1 MRDFRHF
8 STSSPF
14 LPISKKNWIQCLLTY
29 RMIKEAFKDTVQ
41 KMAATYQTEANR
53 QIEEA
58 QKKTSFMT
66 IVSYTIFVQTINT
79 CLQRI
84 KNLIL
89 NFTRFLISLVR
100 QIFVVLF
107 LHLPITLLM
116 IRITLQEVV
125 VEILLTC
132 DGMVVNQVKMKTLL
146 PADVCFMHPNK

>member
-1 MRDFRHF
+1 
-8 STSSPF
+8 
-14 LPISKKNWIQCLLTY
+14 
-29 RMIKEAFKDTVQ
+29 
-41 KMAATYQTEANR
+41 
-53 QIEEA
+53 
-58 QKKTSFMT
+58 MT

-89 NFTRFLISLVR
+89 NFTRSLISLVR

-107 LHLPITLLM
+107 LHLPITSLM

-125 VEILLTC
+125 AEILLTC

>member
-1 MRDFRHF
+1 
-8 STSSPF
+8 
-14 LPISKKNWIQCLLTY
+14 
-29 RMIKEAFKDTVQ
+29 
-41 KMAATYQTEANR
+41 MAATYQTEANR

-58 QKKTSFMT
+58 QKTSFMT

-89 NFTRFLISLVR
+89 NFTRSLISLVR

-107 LHLPITLLM
+107 LHLPITSLM